1 MSKLY
6 EARKCILT
14 KPLNKEEI
22 GYVYSSKVISLIIED
37 IKKMKYGSYLIGGVV
52 GTGKSSQ
59 VEIASNL
66 AIENPLIIHVK
77 FYNEE
82 ECIEEFEKILL
93 LGLIRTIKEKRIDEK
108 SEELSHLIELC
119 EKELKYTICETEQEE
134 KIKEEEKKEYKF
146 TKNSLG
152 VKIGATFNKIFCSD
166 IYTTDEA
173 GEEENQGLF
182 EDKQHKNTV
191 ILTKIQR
198 TQLEYIYKI
207 LDNIS
212 NVDVV
217 VIYDELDKM
226 DEDILGLLFSKYKEL
241 FVEKDIFNFFIVN
254 DNIYKKYSDSNIL
267 QNPTYSYFMGIY
279 YVPLLSLD
287 ETFRYSKMMFGER
300 QYIEG
305 LVSYYLCLGN
315 YRMINQKYLSSYTNR
330 NIDVVKAYIHKKTV
344 EKLSLPYFDDYMK
357 DMLTRKVKAAIERVI
372 MIRVFQIA
380 DLAEKMQNESKSEI
394 WPDYRTIINY
404 MIEVVRDI
412 RPEAIEIKQEV
423 VIFKIEEMI
432 QNYYSVEEIIKSDRR
447 EVLEDDKKDLIQ
459 LSDMYRY
466 MTKSYPYKN
475 KEIAFLRSDIIPL
488 EVADND
494 TDSYREAL
502 INLLYANLME
512 KGIQVIV
519 IRRERGEESYY
530 TNDFEYTGIVIVDKG
545 NFEIAYYVNRGSYDS
560 DRKDAVD
567 GLINESKRLGINVAR
582 LTATE
587 RINIAQEIKC
597 IVDRY
602 NNPYSELYEHRK
614 VVYQKWE

>member
-6 EARKCILT
+6 EARKCILI

-134 KIKEEEKKEYKF
+134 KIKEEEKKKYKF

-567 GLINESKRLGINVAR
+567 GLINESKRLGINVAH